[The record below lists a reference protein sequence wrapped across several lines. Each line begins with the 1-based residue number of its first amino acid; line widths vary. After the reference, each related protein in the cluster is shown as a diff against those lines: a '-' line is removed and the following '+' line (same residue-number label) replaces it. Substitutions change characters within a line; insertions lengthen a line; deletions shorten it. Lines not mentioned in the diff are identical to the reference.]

1 MDEDV
6 KCPFKARTICNK
18 CELPSF
24 HAPLFVLCEFSAF
37 KHHTDK
43 KKKNIY
49 EKKHGKKQ
57 LSFSHIYI
65 FVWKANEIEQAQAFV
80 RHSDYSNNVALR
92 SFLFSVFFFFFMFT
106 KYFVHVILLH
116 NCLYWCNTV
125 KSSSAA
131 EIVTI
136 AL

>member
-92 SFLFSVFFFFFMFT
+92 SFLFSVFFFFLCLQN
-106 KYFVHVILLH
+106 ILYMLSYYITAFIGATQWNH
-116 NCLYWCNTV
+116 HQLL
-125 KSSSAA
+125 K
-131 EIVTI
+131 
-136 AL
+136 LLL